1 MEEEDLEEE
10 ERRRS
15 KKSKKR
21 RRKEESM
28 TGTAVAGEG
37 PSFASPAG
45 AGEVEDPSKPKKKR
59 GRPPIDKSLMPSK
72 HVKKQMK
79 KIMEMVKHYT
89 DR

>member
-1 MEEEDLEEE
+1 MEEEDLDEE

-21 RRKEESM
+21 RRKEESSS
-28 TGTAVAGEG
+28 AIAGEG
-37 PSFASPAG
+37 PSSATPTG